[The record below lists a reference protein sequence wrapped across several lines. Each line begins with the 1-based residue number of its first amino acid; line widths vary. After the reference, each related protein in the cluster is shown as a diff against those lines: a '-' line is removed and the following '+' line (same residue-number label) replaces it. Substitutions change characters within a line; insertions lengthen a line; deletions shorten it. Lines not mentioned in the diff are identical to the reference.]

1 MRRVQKVLSGVFLGG
16 VLLGGIGTG
25 VALVEYSSL
34 AYAGE
39 RRLGEENLVT
49 RQLDYSMAPG
59 TEEVWL
65 IKSYWDEAE
74 AEADESVPEGIIRYE
89 ITYNEKL
96 VRPVLS
102 YEEDKDQEEE
112 LSEAEEP
119 VEGRA
124 EAEESVEGRAE
135 TEEGAEGRAE
145 AEESAEGRT
154 EAEEGAEGKPEEE
167 ENAERI
173 PGKVRKKT
181 MLHLSIRNTGN
192 DFAVWMACKDEI
204 LAELKKKRIFSYD
217 MTPVTDLTIKVN
229 PRTMPLVHSEDS
241 GILYF
246 RER

>member
-39 RRLGEENLVT
+39 KHLGEENLVT

-102 YEEDKDQEEE
+102 YEEDKDQEE
-112 LSEAEEP
+112 LS
-119 VEGRA
+119 
-124 EAEESVEGRAE
+124 EAEESVEGQV
-135 TEEGAEGRAE
+135 E
-145 AEESAEGRT
+145 A
-154 EAEEGAEGKPEEE
+154 K
-167 ENAERI
+167 
-173 PGKVRKKT
+173 
-181 MLHLSIRNTGN
+181 
-192 DFAVWMACKDEI
+192 
-204 LAELKKKRIFSYD
+204 FS
-217 MTPVTDLTIKVN
+217 
-229 PRTMPLVHSEDS
+229 
-241 GILYF
+241 F
-246 RER
+246 

>member
-39 RRLGEENLVT
+39 KHLGEENLVT

-102 YEEDKDQEEE
+102 YEEDKDQEE
-112 LSEAEEP
+112 LS
-119 VEGRA
+119 
-124 EAEESVEGRAE
+124 EAEESVEGQV
-135 TEEGAEGRAE
+135 E
-145 AEESAEGRT
+145 AEESTEGEP
-154 EAEEGAEGKPEEE
+154 EAEESTEEGQEAEKGVEGKPEEE
-167 ENAERI
+167 ENEERV
-173 PGKVRKKT
+173 PGKIRRKT
-181 MLHLSIRNTGN
+181 LLHLSIRNTGN

-217 MTPVTDLTIKVN
+217 MIPVTDLRIKVN

>member
-39 RRLGEENLVT
+39 KRLGEENLVT

-102 YEEDKDQEEE
+102 YEEDKDQEE
-112 LSEAEEP
+112 LS
-119 VEGRA
+119 
-124 EAEESVEGRAE
+124 EAEESVEGQVEAE
-135 TEEGAEGRAE
+135 ESAEGRAE
-145 AEESAEGRT
+145 AEEGTEGEP
-154 EAEEGAEGKPEEE
+154 EAEESTEEGEEAEKGVEGKPEEE
-167 ENAERI
+167 ENEERV
-173 PGKVRKKT
+173 PGKIRRKT
-181 MLHLSIRNTGN
+181 LLHLSIRNTGN